1 MAGRRSVWSD
11 SRLIDLAKQFVPTT
25 DEVWRLQGT
34 QDNDANIFQEM
45 ANKGH
50 YRKVGGSRQGIYVC
64 TPKGNLLSSINSLN
78 ADVVLNTI
86 KIGLEKWHE
95 LPLSERRLPDDHLL
109 NDIHRWENSYPD
121 HGLVLTSYNIDLF
134 TDPPT
139 YEERS
144 DRWNIDHVWF
154 NQEESRQW
162 LPNRPKVGDIYDL
175 PEKLTDRLFRFH
187 LVDNVRGQTL
197 PFAPA
202 EIKSSSL
209 QVEIV
214 EYQKDEVRIKITGS
228 SKAIAKGEWLLGE
241 NDWTPTHLLDHS
253 METNLLGE
261 AIYDLALEK
270 FIEFEMV
277 AIGHQF
283 GKTQNNGRKHG
294 TDSNYIGFL
303 FKLSQDRTS
312 DRIAPA
318 FVDLYNADW
327 IVHPDKTM

>member
-1 MAGRRSVWSD
+1 M
-11 SRLIDLAKQFVPTT
+11 P
-25 DEVWRLQGT
+25 
-34 QDNDANIFQEM
+34 
-45 ANKGH
+45 
-50 YRKVGGSRQGIYVC
+50 
-64 TPKGNLLSSINSLN
+64 
-78 ADVVLNTI
+78 
-86 KIGLEKWHE
+86 
-95 LPLSERRLPDDHLL
+95 
-109 NDIHRWENSYPD
+109 
-121 HGLVLTSYNIDLF
+121 
-134 TDPPT
+134 
-139 YEERS
+139 
-144 DRWNIDHVWF
+144 
-154 NQEESRQW
+154 NQ
-162 LPNRPKVGDIYDL
+162 PKVGDIYAL
-175 PEKLTDRLFRFH
+175 PEKFTDRLFRFH

-202 EIKSSSL
+202 EIKSSIL

-253 METNLLGE
+253 MKTNLLGE
-261 AIYDLALEK
+261 ATYDLALEK